1 MKFIAL
7 FLGVVF
13 YGTPAFFI
21 SFVWALSVWQELV
34 STFLGA
40 WRLLRR

>member
-1 MKFIAL
+1 MKFTAL
-7 FLGVVF
+7 FLIVVF
-13 YGTPAFFI
+13 YGTPALFV

-34 STFLGA
+34 SIFLGA